1 MPMPFSVVPAIRQ
14 RWVPCLSQIRSA
26 ASTRGD
32 FATTSLSGRDRLDPG
47 KKKRAFREDCARVW
61 GNLWDYNKTKF
72 KENHLPISVTCQR
85 HGAFWLKPRDHI
97 QRREGCPKCGI
108 LSLPGTLQESAAAV
122 FASGSAPR
130 PSLGQ
135 HLLRSRE
142 IANQIAEVA
151 IPDDEEGMTVAEVG
165 VGGGA
170 LTEALLERPG
180 CKRVIGFEV
189 DDEMVKK
196 ALRKGSLLDRRGAI
210 ERRLPES
217 ARSCNRQE
225 WSRELEGIS
234 SRCIVFKGDFLT
246 TSAVPGDCEVATG
259 NVPYRISSALVT
271 RLLCQQPP
279 LKRIVLL
286 VQNEFARKLLAKT
299 GSLKYGRVSA
309 LAGAI
314 CSSRDFALPGRISP
328 EVFAPPPRVDSAV
341 VCLRPRG
348 ELICRHSG
356 ELVSPRALD
365 RLLRMLLGEK
375 VKGPSRGLGIEAALS
390 EQLEQSPAALPHSWR
405 VAISRVP
412 GLDPGRPA
420 VSMEPED
427 FVTLTAELCRLGFEG
442 VGDGRAPRAPGED
455 PPFRGQLMS

>member
-151 IPDDEEGMTVAEVG
+151 IPDDEEGVTVAEVG

-189 DDEMVKK
+189 DDEIVKK

-420 VSMEPED
+420 VSMEPE
-427 FVTLTAELCRLGFEG
+427 
-442 VGDGRAPRAPGED
+442 
-455 PPFRGQLMS
+455 